1 MATSA
6 TSRSRSGTATP
17 RSTHCSK
24 ARARSSAWSS
34 RGRWRPARAMAVPAA
49 QLRRDARIEK
59 RRRRIVEAAL
69 ALFAGRGYSVTSV
82 DDVVTRAR
90 VSKSAFY
97 EFFESKE
104 HCFRELLDQEGG
116 ALIHDVLAAAATGHD
131 HHERLRLGITRFV
144 TSCFE
149 RSDVAR
155 LLIVES
161 VGLSPGVE
169 AVRHDLHAQ
178 FADAVAEEVRHA
190 MTHDAFYADKG
201 PAVFGRPVV
210 GAVSDA
216 VGYFL
221 THPGADANSL
231 AASLSP
237 IRAPS

>member
-1 MATSA
+1 MSVA
-6 TSRSRSGTATP
+6 
-17 RSTHCSK
+17 
-24 ARARSSAWSS
+24 
-34 RGRWRPARAMAVPAA
+34 AA
-49 QLRRDARIEK
+49 QVRRDARVER
-59 RRRRIVEAAL
+59 RRRRIADAAL
-69 ALFAGRGYSVTSV
+69 ALFATQGYTVTSV

-104 HCFRELLDQEGG
+104 HCFRELLGSEGG
-116 ALIHDVLAAAATGHD
+116 ALIHDVLSTAASGHD

-144 TSCFE
+144 SSCYE

-155 LLIVES
+155 LLLVES

-169 AVRHDLHAQ
+169 ALRHDLQAS

-190 MTHDAFYADKG
+190 MGHDAFYADKD
-201 PAVFGRPVV
+201 PVVFGRAVV

-221 THPGADANSL
+221 THPGADAESL
-231 AASLSP
+231 AASLCL
-237 IRAPS
+237 IFAP